1 MAEGASR
8 GSFLARW
15 ERFWFGEASL
25 VRLALFRIVMLAA
38 AFDGVW
44 VVRKAVFQHAA
55 GLESEFAKAHWRPIY
70 AFELL
75 GLAPPDLATARVA
88 WVVILAAIVLGILGV
103 FTRAACAVAA
113 LGTFLWVG
121 TEYSFGK
128 PHHTC
133 VALVFGL
140 FALPLAPVGARLSLE
155 SWWRRRRAAR
165 AGGDPL
171 AVPERAP
178 WAALPLRLTQLTIAC
193 GYFFSGVTKLAIS
206 GLGWANGYTLMGI
219 MVEYRSP
226 WSHHFYASPPLLV
239 LMSVGL
245 LCGQIGFPLAFLGTF
260 FRWVFVP
267 IAVLFHV
274 MAMKTMGTGTFL
286 TLWLTLSSFVALE
299 RIPAVLMR
307 LVGGGPVWRRVLV
320 AGAFGTGAWLTLAIY
335 VGNKPGWMAWL
346 CLPVGIVLLLAALPR
361 LLAPIELAYDPR
373 SGAARAAAATLAA
386 LDWAH
391 RLRLVPIGPGTGA
404 PSVLAL
410 AARLPLGL
418 VALPF
423 LPALRGALAQPSPG
437 ISQPSRTG
445 EER

>member
-1 MAEGASR
+1 MAER
-8 GSFLARW
+8 GSLLARW
-15 ERFWFGEASL
+15 ERFWFGEGSL

-75 GLAPPDLATARVA
+75 GLGPPDLATARAA
-88 WVVILAAIVLGILGV
+88 WVVILAAIACGILGI
-103 FTRAACAVAA
+103 FTRAACAVVA
-113 LGTFLWVG
+113 LGASWWIGL
-121 TEYSFGK
+121 EYSFGK

-171 AVPERAP
+171 RVPERAP
-178 WAALPLRLTQLTIAC
+178 WAALPLGITQLTIAF
-193 GYFFSGVTKLAIS
+193 GYFFAGATKLAIS

-239 LMSVGL
+239 LMSIGL
-245 LCGQIGFPLAFLGTF
+245 LVGQIGFPLAFLGTF

-286 TLWLTLSSFVALE
+286 TLWLALSSFVALE
-299 RIPAVLMR
+299 RIPEVLAR
-307 LVGGGPVWRRVLV
+307 FAGAGPAWRRLLVGAAFAT
-320 AGAFGTGAWLTLAIY
+320 AGWLTLAIY

-346 CLPVGIVLLLAALPR
+346 CLPVGIVLGLAALPR
-361 LLAPIELAYDPR
+361 LLPPVELGYDARSAP
-373 SGAARAAAATLAA
+373 ARGAAATLAA

-391 RLRLVPIGPGTGA
+391 RLRLVPGSAAAA
-404 PSVLAL
+404 PPSALAL
-410 AARLPLGL
+410 AARLPLGIL
-418 VALPF
+418 ALPF

-437 ISQPSRTG
+437 ISQPLRTG